1 MLNYQKSPT
10 LAAMINNCFIRFKT
24 KISSDLLPSELND
37 PFQTNIPPIAQIA
50 TKELQLFLSENQH
63 VWKHN
68 FGLTKGKK
76 GAVKGKM
83 FGVLVVQNEQ
93 KEFGYL
99 AAFSG
104 KIGDDPHPSI
114 FVPSVFDMDTNDHFI
129 TKGLSAITSI
139 SQQINAL
146 KEKREPNFESKIT
159 RLKNHRKATSIH
171 LQEELF
177 SHYYFLNKS
186 GLEKNLIDIFEAYH
200 QKKPPSAAGECA
212 APKLIQYAYQN
223 QMTPLAISEFWWG
236 ALSKDQSKKHKEFYP
251 SCRDKCRPILGYML
265 SE

>member
-1 MLNYQKSPT
+1 MK
-10 LAAMINNCFIRFKT
+10 NNCFIPFKT
-24 KISSDLLPSELND
+24 RPISDLIPRQLND
-37 PFQTNIPPIAQIA
+37 PFITSILPIAQIA
-50 TKELQLFLSENQH
+50 TTELQLFLSENQRN
-63 VWKHN
+63 WKHN

-76 GAVKGKM
+76 GVVKGKM

-93 KEFGYL
+93 NEMGYL

-104 KIGDDPHPSI
+104 KIADDPHPPI

-139 SQQINAL
+139 SQQINDL
-146 KEKREPNFESKIT
+146 KEKQEPDFEAKIS
-159 RLKNHRKATSIH
+159 RLKNHRKATSIN
-171 LQEELF
+171 LQESLF
-177 SHYYFLNKS
+177 SHYHFLNRS
-186 GLEKNLIDIFEAYH
+186 GNSKNLMDIFEAFH

-212 APKLIQYAYQN
+212 APKLLQYAYQN
-223 QMTPLAISEFWWG
+223 QMTPLAIAEFWWG
-236 ALSKDQSKKHKEFYP
+236 ETSKDQSKKHKEFYP